1 MVAGYLTQATRD
13 MLDDG
18 HGPTPIYPHPEGYG
32 WFIWVPEAE
41 DIPNLEDCPADLMAC
56 ILYARRHG
64 ADYMLIDR
72 DGPDDC
78 DGLTW
83 YEDDE
88 PIMSTSTVEEPAAPH
103 SEPG

>member
-1 MVAGYLTQATRD
+1 MIRKFLDLSTGYLTQATRD

-32 WFIWVPEAE
+32 WFMWVPEAE
-41 DIPNLEDCPADLMAC
+41 GIIELEDCPVDLLAC
-56 ILYARRHG
+56 LRRARAKG
-64 ADYMLIDR
+64 CDYICFDR

-83 YEDDE
+83 YEDE
-88 PIMSTSTVEEPAAPH
+88 SPVMAATTPAEMP
-103 SEPG
+103 